1 MAKLRTIPLMGWIKE
16 HQHLLKPPVGN
27 KNLYN
32 EGGFMVFVVGGPNE
46 RTDYHID
53 PLEEIFYQI
62 KGDMLLKI
70 VEDGAFRDLTIRE
83 GEIFLLPANVPHS
96 PQRFEGSI
104 GLVAEYAR
112 PEGELDGLRWYCPK
126 CEATVYEEWFH
137 LTDTTTQLAPVFERF
152 YNSIEARTCPACGNL
167 HPSPSE

>member
-1 MAKLRTIPLMGWIKE
+1 MAKLRTIPLMAWIKE

-27 KNLYN
+27 RNLYN

-62 KGDMLLKI
+62 KGDMVLKI
-70 VEDGAFRDLTIRE
+70 VEDGEFRDLTIHE

-96 PQRFEGSI
+96 PQRFADSI
-104 GLVAEYAR
+104 GIVAEYAR
-112 PEGELDGLRWYCPK
+112 PPGQLDGLRWYCPACK
-126 CEATVYEEWFH
+126 AGVYEEWFH

-152 YNSIEARTCPACGNL
+152 YGSLEARTCMACGAV
-167 HPSPSE
+167 HPAP